1 VSPGIPQVASD
12 SVNRNEVDR
21 VRSLGWTLVLV
32 VIAWPDKLESAF
44 SVRFDLVIL
53 QPSPARI
60 SRVTNEPQ
68 AAGRVESYEGT
79 LTVVVDANEDGT
91 GLL

>member
-1 VSPGIPQVASD
+1 
-12 SVNRNEVDR
+12 
-21 VRSLGWTLVLV
+21 
-32 VIAWPDKLESAF
+32 LESAF